1 MNDDAPFEASLSC
14 AERLDAED
22 ALAGFRDRFFVP
34 TGPDGSDQIYFCGN
48 SLGLQPR
55 SAAAGVEEVLE
66 DWRRLAVA
74 GHLEGRHPWL
84 PYHEFL
90 TEQLA
95 ELVGA
100 LPLEVVAMNT
110 LTVNLH
116 LMMVSFY
123 RPTSDRFRILIEK
136 HAFPSDR
143 YAVESQIRFHGFDPT
158 NALVELVP
166 REGEHCLRLEDV
178 AETIDRLGDTLA
190 LGVLPGVQ
198 YYTGQYLDPEQLTP
212 LLHGVGAAVGYDLA
226 HAAGNLP
233 VRLHDS
239 NADFAVWCSYKYMNA
254 GPGAIAGCFVHERHA
269 RDANLPRFAGWWGH
283 DKQTRFLMG
292 PDFHV
297 MHGAEGWQ
305 LSNPSI
311 LSAAP
316 LLSSLQVFHDA
327 GIHPLRDKSLR
338 LTGFLEFLLRE
349 RLAED
354 IEIITPPEPQ
364 QRGCQLSLKVRDP
377 RHAGKQLHQ
386 RLEEA
391 GCIGDWREPDVI
403 RVAPVP
409 LYNRFRD
416 AWAFVETLADL
427 LGRSA

>member
-1 MNDDAPFEASLSC
+1 MSSHRLFESTPAC
-14 AERLDAED
+14 AEGLDAD
-22 ALAGFRDRFFVP
+22 DRLARFRDLFFVP
-34 TGPDGSDQIYFCGN
+34 TDSSGSEQVYFCGN

-55 SAAAGVEEVLE
+55 TAVDSVKEVLE
-66 DWRRLAVA
+66 DWRQFAVA

-90 TEQLA
+90 ADQLA

-123 RPTSDRFRILIEK
+123 RPSSDRNRILIEK

-143 YAVESQIRFHGFDPT
+143 YAVESQIRFHGFDPED
-158 NALVELVP
+158 ALVELSA

-178 AETIDRLGDTLA
+178 AETIDRLGNTLA
-190 LGVLPGVQ
+190 LAVLPGVQ
-198 YYTGQYLDPEQLTP
+198 YYTGQYLDPAELTP
-212 LLHGVGAAVGYDLA
+212 LIHAVGAAAGYDLA
-226 HAAGNLP
+226 HATGNLP
-233 VRLHDS
+233 VGLHDS
-239 NADFAVWCSYKYMNA
+239 GADFAVWCSYKYMNA

-269 RDANLPRFAGWWGH
+269 RDETLPRFAGWWGH
-283 DKQTRFLMG
+283 DKHTRFLMDPG
-292 PDFHV
+292 FQV
-297 MHGAEGWQ
+297 MSGAEGWQ

-311 LSAAP
+311 FAAAP
-316 LLSSLQVFHDA
+316 LLASLQIFHDA
-327 GIHPLRDKSLR
+327 GIDRLRDKSLK

-349 RLAED
+349 RLAGQ
-354 IEIITPPEPQ
+354 IEILTPSQPE

-377 RHAGKQLHQ
+377 RHAGKQLHR

-391 GCIGDWREPDVI
+391 GCISDWREPDVI

-409 LYNRFRD
+409 LYNCFRD
-416 AWAFVETLADL
+416 VWAFVDTLADL
-427 LGRSA
+427 LGPSA

>member
-1 MNDDAPFEASLSC
+1 MSTERPFEATAACARSL
-14 AERLDAED
+14 DDDD
-22 ALAGFRDRFFVP
+22 ALAAFRDRFFLP
-34 TGPDGSDQIYFCGN
+34 SGPDGTEQVYFCGN

-55 SAAAGVEEVLE
+55 AVTDSISEVLE
-66 DWRRLAVA
+66 DWRRFAVA

-123 RPTSDRFRILIEK
+123 RPTSDRNRILIEK

-143 YAVESQIRFHGFDPT
+143 YAVESQIRFHGFNPAD
-158 NALVELVP
+158 ALVELTP
-166 REGEHCLRLEDV
+166 RDGELCLRMEDV
-178 AETIDRLGDTLA
+178 ADTIGQLGDTLA
-190 LGVLPGVQ
+190 LAVLPGVQ
-198 YYTGQYLDPEQLTP
+198 YYTGQYLDPAELTP
-212 LLHGVGAAVGYDLA
+212 LIHSVGAAAGYDLA

-269 RDANLPRFAGWWGH
+269 RDTKLPRFAGWWGH
-283 DKQTRFLMG
+283 DKQKRFLMG
-292 PDFHV
+292 PDFQV
-297 MHGAEGWQ
+297 MPGAEGWQ

-311 LSAAP
+311 FAAAP
-316 LLSSLQVFHDA
+316 LLASLQVFHEA
-327 GIHPLRDKSLR
+327 GIDRLREKSVK
-338 LTGFLEFLLRE
+338 LTGFLEFLLHA
-349 RLAED
+349 RLSEHM
-354 IEIITPPEPQ
+354 EIITPFDPDN
-364 QRGCQLSLKVRDP
+364 RGCQLSLRVIDP
-377 RHAGKQLHQ
+377 NLAGKHLHHQLEQ
-386 RLEEA
+386 A

-409 LYNRFRD
+409 LYNRFLD
-416 AWAFVETLADL
+416 AWTFVDTLAEL
-427 LGRSA
+427 LN

>member
-1 MNDDAPFEASLSC
+1 MSDRAPFEASLSC

-22 ALAGFRDRFFVP
+22 ALAGFRDRFFIP
-34 TGPDGSDQIYFCGN
+34 TGSNGSEQVYFCGN

-55 SAAAGVEEVLE
+55 AAADSVEEVLQ
-66 DWRRLAVA
+66 DWRRFAVA

-143 YAVESQIRFHGFDPT
+143 YAVESQIRFHGFDPAD
-158 NALVELVP
+158 ALVELTP
-166 REGEHCLRLEDV
+166 REGEVCLRLEDI
-178 AETIDRLGDTLA
+178 AETIDELGASMALA
-190 LGVLPGVQ
+190 VLPGVQ
-198 YYTGQYLDPEQLTP
+198 YYTGQYLDPADLTP
-212 LLHGVGAAVGYDLA
+212 LIHGVGAIAGYDLA

-233 VRLHDS
+233 VKLHDS
-239 NADFAVWCSYKYMNA
+239 GADFAVWCSYKYMNA
-254 GPGAIAGCFVHERHA
+254 GPGALAGCFVHERHA
-269 RDANLPRFAGWWGH
+269 RDASLPRFAGWWGH

-292 PDFHV
+292 PDFQV
-297 MHGAEGWQ
+297 MPGAEGWQ

-311 LSAAP
+311 FAAAP
-316 LLSSLQVFHDA
+316 LLASLQVFHEA
-327 GIHPLRDKSLR
+327 GIEQLREKSVK
-338 LTGFLEFLLRE
+338 LTGFLEFLLRT
-349 RLAED
+349 RLSAQL
-354 IEIITPPEPQ
+354 EIITSSEANN
-364 QRGCQLSLKVRDP
+364 RGCQLSLRVVDP
-377 RHAGKQLHQ
+377 GLAGKQLHQ
-386 RLEEA
+386 RLEQA

-416 AWAFVETLADL
+416 AWVFVDTLADL
-427 LGRSA
+427 LDRSA